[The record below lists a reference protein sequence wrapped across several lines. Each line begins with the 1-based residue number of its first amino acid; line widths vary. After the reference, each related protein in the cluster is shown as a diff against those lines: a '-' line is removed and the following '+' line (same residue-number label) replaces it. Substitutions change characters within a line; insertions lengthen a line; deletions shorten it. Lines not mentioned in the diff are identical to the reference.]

1 MPRKNIVLGQ
11 LNVYALFAELNS
23 HFVVF
28 TNGKQAENMFAD
40 ITAEKNGK
48 ENTQRENII
57 YGDNMPNTSKLTTVR
72 SIRASKEFWEKVKQV
87 AKSENTDTNKLVI
100 KAVLEYFD
108 KELVNGRAKH

>member
-11 LNVYALFAELNS
+11 LNVCALFAELNS
-23 HFVVF
+23 HFAVL

-40 ITAEKNGK
+40 ITAEKNGRK
-48 ENTQRENII
+48 SIQRENII

-87 AKSENTDTNKLVI
+87 AKSENTDTNKLII

-108 KELVNGRAKH
+108 KEIVNGRAKH

>member
-1 MPRKNIVLGQ
+1 M
-11 LNVYALFAELNS
+11 NVYALFVANILLFAE
-23 HFVVF
+23 HI
-28 TNGKQAENMFAD
+28 NGKQTASVFAD
-40 ITAEKNGK
+40 ITAEKNGRK
-48 ENTQRENII
+48 SIQRENII

-87 AKSENTDTNKLVI
+87 AKSENTDTNKLII

>member
-11 LNVYALFAELNS
+11 LNVCALFAEL
-23 HFVVF
+23 HLYFAVL
-28 TNGKQAENMFAD
+28 TNGKQTENMFAD
-40 ITAEKNGK
+40 ITAEKNGRK
-48 ENTQRENII
+48 NTPRENTI